1 MATTDSRGV
10 VDYYTI
16 TPAGSTVSYDLGN
29 PDFNFRSLRGNAV
42 LRWEYRPGSTFYLV
56 WTQQRTNDDNLGTFD
71 LQQERRA
78 LFRANPAN
86 TVLLKVNYWLT
97 I

>member
-1 MATTDSRGV
+1 VTGYNVEPHVSG
-10 VDYYTI
+10 
-16 TPAGSTVSYDLGN
+16 PAAPFSFDN
-29 PDFNFRSLRGNAV
+29 PNFNYRSLRGTGV

-56 WTQQRTNDDNLGTFD
+56 WTQQRTSDDNLGTFD

-78 LFRANPAN
+78 LFRTNPAN
-86 TVLLKVNYWLT
+86 TVLLKLNYWLT